1 MVLKDEVLEDGF
13 SRSGMCIYS
22 NNLFSFRILIVLI
35 DWILGGFLIGIG
47 LVAIIFYFTWDFAG
61 FLDNSTNK
69 IRKWSRDE

>member
-1 MVLKDEVLEDGF
+1 MVSVGQACVSVATICLVLGF
-13 SRSGMCIYS
+13 
-22 NNLFSFRILIVLI
+22 LIVLI

-69 IRKWSRDE
+69 VAFGYKIKSSHKLN

>member
-1 MVLKDEVLEDGF
+1 MVSVGQACASVATICLVLGF
-13 SRSGMCIYS
+13 
-22 NNLFSFRILIVLI
+22 LIVLI

-69 IRKWSRDE
+69 IRKWRSGANPNVCI

>member
-1 MVLKDEVLEDGF
+1 MVSVGQACASIVTICLVLGF
-13 SRSGMCIYS
+13 
-22 NNLFSFRILIVLI
+22 LIVLI

-69 IRKWSRDE
+69 VRKWSRDE

>member
-1 MVLKDEVLEDGF
+1 MISVAQICASIATICLVLGF
-13 SRSGMCIYS
+13 
-22 NNLFSFRILIVLI
+22 LIVLI

>member
-1 MVLKDEVLEDGF
+1 MVSVGQACASVATICLVLGF
-13 SRSGMCIYS
+13 
-22 NNLFSFRILIVLI
+22 LIVLI

-69 IRKWSRDE
+69 IRKWSRDACNYYKHDVT

>member
-1 MVLKDEVLEDGF
+1 MVSVGQACVSVATICLVLGF
-13 SRSGMCIYS
+13 
-22 NNLFSFRILIVLI
+22 LIVLI

-69 IRKWSRDE
+69 IRKWSKDE

>member
-1 MVLKDEVLEDGF
+1 MVSVGQACVSVATICLVLGF
-13 SRSGMCIYS
+13 
-22 NNLFSFRILIVLI
+22 LIVLI